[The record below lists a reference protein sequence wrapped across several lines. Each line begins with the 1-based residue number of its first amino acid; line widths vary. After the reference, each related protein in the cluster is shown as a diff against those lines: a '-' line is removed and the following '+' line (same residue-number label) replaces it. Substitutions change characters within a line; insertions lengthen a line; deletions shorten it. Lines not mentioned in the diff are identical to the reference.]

1 MQENIVVLTFAEDS
15 KAYQALSELK
25 QAAVQSRVQV
35 RNAAVIAR
43 DAAGE
48 QIAQFFG
55 TRKPGQPENRLAG
68 EADLHL
74 FNFLFQR

>member
-35 RNAAVIAR
+35 RNAAVMAR
-43 DAAGE
+43 DAAE
-48 QIAQFFG
+48 VN
-55 TRKPGQPENRLAG
+55 QPLSSSVSGSHAPI
-68 EADLHL
+68 
-74 FNFLFQR
+74 